1 MTGMAAG
8 TDTADDGARRASL
21 KYCVPT
27 GAKPSRYKAGPE
39 DRGTER
45 TAEYVQKE
53 AVIRDARRA
62 GETFSIDEQG
72 FVLVAHETQVADLYD
87 PAAVRAAY
95 YPEIEALVRRVAGAA
110 RVVAFDHTARSTA
123 PERQEAKSVRG
134 PAQRVHNDYT
144 ERSGPQRVRDL
155 LPDEADALLRRRVA
169 VINVWRP
176 IRGPLQT
183 APLALC
189 DARSV
194 TMDELIASELVY
206 PDRVGETYGLAYS
219 ANHRFYFFP
228 AMQRNEAL
236 LIKCYDSDSTKA
248 RFTPHG
254 SFDDPAMPA
263 DALPR
268 ESIEV
273 RTLAFF

>member
-1 MTGMAAG
+1 MTA
-8 TDTADDGARRASL
+8 TENGALRVSL
-21 KYCVPT
+21 KYCVAT
-27 GAKPSRYKAGPE
+27 GEKPSRAKAGPE

-45 TAEYVQKE
+45 VAEYAQKE
-53 AVIRDARRA
+53 AVVRDARRA
-62 GETFSIDEQG
+62 DEAFSIDRQG
-72 FVLVAHETQVADLYD
+72 FMLVPHETGAADLYD
-87 PAAVRAAY
+87 PATVRDVY
-95 YPEIEALVRRVAGAA
+95 YREVEALVRRVSGAA
-110 RVVAFDHTARSTA
+110 RVLAFDHTLRSTA
-123 PERQEAKSVRG
+123 PERREIKIVRG
-134 PAQRVHNDYT
+134 PAQRMHNDYT

-155 LPDEADALLRRRVA
+155 LPAEAEILLRRRVA
-169 VINVWRP
+169 IINVWRP

-194 TMDELIASELVY
+194 AMADLIASELIY

-219 ANHRFYFFP
+219 PRHRLFYFP
-228 AMQRNEAL
+228 AMQRTEAL
-236 LIKCYDSDSTKA
+236 LIKCYDSDGGRA

-254 SFDDPAMPA
+254 SFDDPMAPI

-273 RTLAFF
+273 RSLAFF